1 MRIYPFLF
9 LFPLSSLLLG
19 QGIQEEEYTTPE
31 PYREYHSNLG
41 RQSIVKANRQKEFN
55 FVGQEPQE
63 IAPGSIPLGS
73 LREWSKKERGEV
85 LPSERPTGL
94 VPPAEPSPRKNEIP
108 RERFHPVGRLRV
120 GLVNCLPRFCRA
132 RFHLVRFNPEDLR
145 FWKPP
150 IPNLKSRP
158 GRNRVQRMVNFLWS
172 WD

>member
-31 PYREYHSNLG
+31 PYSEYHSNLG

-73 LREWSKKERGEV
+73 LRNG
-85 LPSERPTGL
+85 
-94 VPPAEPSPRKNEIP
+94 PRKRGVNYYHPKDPPVWFLRQSPHRGKMKFP
-108 RERFHPVGRLRV
+108 RERFHSVGRLKV

-132 RFHLVRFNPEDLR
+132 RFHLDRFSSRRFEVLEAAHSKSGNPDRAEIAYSG
-145 FWKPP
+145 W
-150 IPNLKSRP
+150 
-158 GRNRVQRMVNFLWS
+158 
-172 WD
+172 